1 MSPPLPMVNVEGWP
15 KIEQYGG
22 LADQARR
29 ASKSVCSLIVEGVG
43 RQTASSTEFARY
55 LTMAIGSGEEARLWC
70 RYAHDL
76 GYIDEETAIKQ
87 HLFAYSQTESR
98 RKLTPPA
105 DSLPIT
111 YLSQEL
117 IGSFHRAFEQERNR
131 PGPAEWIQALDSFG
145 KMIIKCKKK

>member
-1 MSPPLPMVNVEGWP
+1 MANDQRKWLAEDLDVFRLAYELSLAVHRASLTWP

-43 RQTASSTEFARY
+43 RQTASSHEFCRY

-76 GYIDEETAIKQ
+76 GYIDEETAKAWRERYGQI
-87 HLFAYSQTESR
+87 LR
-98 RKLTPPA
+98 MLMKL
-105 DSLPIT
+105 
-111 YLSQEL
+111 
-117 IGSFHRAFEQERNR
+117 RASVQ
-131 PGPAEWIQALDSFG
+131 QSDH
-145 KMIIKCKKK
+145 

>member
-1 MSPPLPMVNVEGWP
+1 MANDQRKWLAEDLDVFRLAYELSLAVHRASLTWP

-43 RQTASSTEFARY
+43 RQTASSHEFRRY

-76 GYIDEETAIKQ
+76 GYIDEETAKAWRELYGHI
-87 HLFAYSQTESR
+87 LR
-98 RKLTPPA
+98 MLMKL
-105 DSLPIT
+105 
-111 YLSQEL
+111 
-117 IGSFHRAFEQERNR
+117 RASVQ
-131 PGPAEWIQALDSFG
+131 QSDH
-145 KMIIKCKKK
+145 

>member
-1 MSPPLPMVNVEGWP
+1 MANDMANDQRKWLAEDLEVFRLAYELSLLVHRASLTWP

-76 GYIDEETAIKQ
+76 GYIDEETAKAWRERYGQI
-87 HLFAYSQTESR
+87 LR
-98 RKLTPPA
+98 MLMKL
-105 DSLPIT
+105 
-111 YLSQEL
+111 
-117 IGSFHRAFEQERNR
+117 RASVRHS
-131 PGPAEWIQALDSFG
+131 DH
-145 KMIIKCKKK
+145 